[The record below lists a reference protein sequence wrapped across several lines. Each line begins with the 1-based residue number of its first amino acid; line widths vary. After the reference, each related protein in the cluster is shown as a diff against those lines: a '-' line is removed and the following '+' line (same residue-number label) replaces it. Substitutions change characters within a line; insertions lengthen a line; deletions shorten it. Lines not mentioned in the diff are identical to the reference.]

1 MTHKKI
7 TIEKLAEMTQQEF
20 VAINQKMATKDDL
33 QAMGKLILNAIDNL
47 SGQIAD
53 VKQSTLSAIDFVRLE
68 ERVDIIEKKLGI
80 AR

>member
-1 MTHKKI
+1 MAQKKI

-20 VAINQKMATKDDL
+20 LALTTKMATKDDVT
-33 QAMGKLILNAIDNL
+33 LILSAIENL

-53 VKQSTLSAIDFVRLE
+53 VKQSTLSAIDVVRLE
-68 ERVDIIEKKLGI
+68 ERVEAIEQRLGI

>member
-20 VAINQKMATKDDL
+20 LALDKKMATKGDV
-33 QAMGKLILNAIDNL
+33 KLILSAIENL

-68 ERVDIIEKKLGI
+68 ERVDVIEKQLGI
-80 AR
+80 VR

>member
-1 MTHKKI
+1 MATKKI

-20 VAINQKMATKDDL
+20 LALDKKMATKGDV
-33 QAMGKLILNAIDNL
+33 KLILSAIENL

-68 ERVDIIEKKLGI
+68 ERVDVIEKQLGI
-80 AR
+80 VR